1 MLVSDFSNLEKA
13 LGYKFNDKTLLL
25 NALTHTSFANE
36 RYHKDSHLKS
46 NERVEFVGDAVLGL
60 VAGTHIYQNY
70 PYMPEGKMSKL
81 RAGVVCEASLAK
93 LALQIGLD
101 DYLRLGVGE
110 EQSGGRTKPSLLADA
125 FESVL
130 GAIYLDGGFEAA
142 RKVLIPLIVPEIIE
156 KADNVSMSDYK
167 SRLQELLGK
176 KHLQARYEIV
186 DAAGPDHQRVFTAR
200 VVVDENLSAC
210 GTGKSKKE
218 AEQAAAKN
226 VLDLL

>member
-125 FESVL
+125 FESDAIVL
-130 GAIYLDGGFEAA
+130 PVDFSQN
-142 RKVLIPLIVPEIIE
+142 R
-156 KADNVSMSDYK
+156 NT
-167 SRLQELLGK
+167 ELTVTYYMPSEVG
-176 KHLQARYEIV
+176 
-186 DAAGPDHQRVFTAR
+186 
-200 VVVDENLSAC
+200 N
-210 GTGKSKKE
+210 E
-218 AEQAAAKN
+218 AENAEAIF
-226 VLDLL
+226 DLRIVASNE